1 MNYQESLALSHALFH
16 DDKQLFI
23 MDIEKKGF
31 KWFELTSK
39 SIRVLTGNGTVI
51 DYNF

>member
-1 MNYQESLALSHALFH
+1 MNYRARLGLAEALFH

-23 MDIEKKGF
+23 QYIERHSF
-31 KWFELTSK
+31 RWYELTSR
-39 SIRVLTGNGTVI
+39 SIRVLTGHGTVI